1 MHASGQMSACS
12 SALSRHAAR
21 QCIFASCCSDHT
33 SIKWC
38 YGFTAHCT
46 TSGAEQQ
53 QHQRCNCTRFV
64 LHSITL
70 LQSQQLGRGVDKRC
84 WHLQDVSHTPAL
96 AGREPQAALPVQRR
110 GQHVIGRQ
118 AILESQGLGRLRR
131 QAVQQGARLAGGSE
145 GRTNRS
151 LAAPATLREQ
161 ATPALVSGGASSNDR
176 HNRCT
181 VRGSPAAPVP
191 PHAW

>member
-1 MHASGQMSACS
+1 MLAPRLSPDMPHASAFLRAAAPITRAS
-12 SALSRHAAR
+12 SGVMDLQRTAQLLEQNNNNINAAIAPGLYCIALH
-21 QCIFASCCSDHT
+21 CC
-33 SIKWC
+33 K
-38 YGFTAHCT
+38 
-46 TSGAEQQ
+46 
-53 QHQRCNCTRFV
+53 
-64 LHSITL
+64 
-70 LQSQQLGRGVDKRC
+70 SQQLGRGVDKRC